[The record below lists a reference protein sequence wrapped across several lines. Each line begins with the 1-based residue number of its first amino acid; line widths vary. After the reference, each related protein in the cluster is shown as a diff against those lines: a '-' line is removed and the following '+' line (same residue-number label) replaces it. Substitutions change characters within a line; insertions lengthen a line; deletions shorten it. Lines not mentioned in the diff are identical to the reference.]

1 MGIFKW
7 IFLGPNP
14 LEIISLGYN
23 YFQKLFFEKILPQ
36 ILQFWRPSKLKI
48 LKKIS
53 TFQPISKQ
61 IADVK
66 KNLESHHW
74 PAIDALTFGYHSFSV
89 PYMVSKLW

>member
-23 YFQKLFFEKILPQ
+23 YFQKLFFEKFLPQ

-66 KNLESHHW
+66 KILKVT
-74 PAIDALTFGYHSFSV
+74 IDQLL
-89 PYMVSKLW
+89 ML